1 MNKTRNL
8 AIDMFRGLTMTLMV
22 FVNEFWKVFNVPHWL
37 EHYATTE
44 DGMGLSDIVFPM
56 FLFAMGM
63 SVPYALERRYA
74 QGYSLESTL
83 KHIVSRTFAL
93 LVMGAFICNQE
104 SFEMAGSRAWWVLLM
119 VVGFFLVWNQ
129 YPRDWKLA
137 RWCKLAGALLL
148 CALAISF
155 RRVDG
160 ALFQGLWWGILG
172 QIGWMYLFCSMA
184 YLLCRDRK
192 WLLPILWAAVCLVN
206 LSVIPMRDG
215 GQLIGPNVLADLA
228 QALQLGKCYGPV
240 MGLGGMLL
248 TLADWRLTE
257 RPAMQRIG
265 LAGAAAAVLL
275 VLGMASHTGWI
286 ISKNMGTLPWCL
298 FVSAISVGLYAVLRY
313 MERRGWTGWFKP
325 LSTAGT
331 ATLTVYMI
339 PYLFIVLWL
348 VVNPTPAPWLSGWVG
363 VGKCAVMAA
372 VYIACAWGL
381 TKAGIKLKI

>member
-129 YPRDWKLA
+129 YPRDWKPA

-331 ATLTVYMI
+331 ATLTVYMV

-348 VVNPTPAPWLSGWVG
+348 FVNPTVAPWLTGWVG
-363 VGKCAVMAA
+363 VAKCALMAA